1 MKYLIPIG
9 NTEAEMDVEYSVSG
23 KFIPASM
30 SGPEENPELEVQS
43 ISYQGIEVPYWMFS
57 LLLDEVTTACWE
69 DHAEQAAEVD
79 DDDYHYRCWS
89 DSSLDARWDAE
100 QAA

>member
-1 MKYLIPIG
+1 MKYLIPLG
-9 NTEAEMDVEYSVSG
+9 NTEVELDVEYNVSG

-57 LLLDEVTTACWE
+57 LLLDEVTAACWE
-69 DHAEQAAEVD
+69 DHAERAAEV

-89 DSSLDARWDAE
+89 DSRLDARWEAE